1 MFVQTV
7 LEEIKIK
14 AEYPPFRFL
23 FMFIGVVSGALLA
36 TGVRDFSVLQ
46 QPSPAWSFL
55 AIALL
60 LLSSLALGGGML
72 WQKATN
78 RSLISLPLLAN
89 RRK

>member
-23 FMFIGVVSGALLA
+23 FMFIGVVSGSLLA
-36 TGVRDFSVLQ
+36 TGVRDFSVLG
-46 QPSPAWSFL
+46 QPSLTWSFL

-60 LLSSLALGGGML
+60 LLSSLVLSGGITHL
-72 WQKATN
+72 
-78 RSLISLPLLAN
+78 SLSPVIAN
-89 RRK
+89 RRT

>member
-23 FMFIGVVSGALLA
+23 FMFIGVVAGALIA
-36 TGVRDFSVLQ
+36 TGVRDFSVLE
-46 QPSPAWSFL
+46 QPSLTWSFL
-55 AIALL
+55 AIALFVTI
-60 LLSSLALGGGML
+60 SLTLGCGMF
-72 WQKATN
+72 WQKATKL
-78 RSLISLPLLAN
+78 SLLSLPVIAN